1 MTALVYLRSSF
12 GFTLLRPRSIFFG
25 LSVFVGALDF
35 VVWSDPEWWR
45 EYRAACIFSAGAI
58 VLYWLHF
65 AITFAR
71 EIGQTRDRERDD
83 YSGKSY
89 GLLVLE
95 RIGFAGPQAE
105 ANVHIWLEPAAVLLC
120 AATLRYVFAEQHLSA
135 WLVFVAACIFAK
147 ESLNYWTARRRGN
160 IAEDIKE
167 EAEDRGEALGGG
179 QPSPKAPKAARVAE
193 PAMKRNVVLT
203 REEERAIRLAKIL
216 GLTEPY
222 DLDEA
227 EANYRERIQ
236 LTHPDTHGNSAESTQ
251 RSAELN
257 EAIEFFRKKLG
268 G

>member
-1 MTALVYLRSSF
+1 MTALVYLRASF

-25 LSVFVGALDF
+25 LSVFIGALDF
-35 VVWSDPEWWR
+35 VVWNDPEWWR
-45 EYRAACIFSAGAI
+45 EYRAPCIFSTGAI

-65 AITFAR
+65 AITFVR
-71 EIGQTRDRERDD
+71 ELGQTRDRQRDD
-83 YSGKSY
+83 YSGTSY
-89 GLLVLE
+89 ALLVLK
-95 RIGFAGPQAE
+95 RLGFAGPSAE
-105 ANVHIWLEPAAVLLC
+105 INVQIWLEPSIVLLF

-147 ESLNYWTARRRGN
+147 EALNYWTARRRGN
-160 IAEDIKE
+160 IAGDIKD

-193 PAMKRNVVLT
+193 PTMKRNVVLT
-203 REEERAIRLAKIL
+203 REEEKAIRLAKIL
-216 GLTEPY
+216 ALTEPY

-236 LTHPDTHGNSAESTQ
+236 LTQPDTHGNSAENTE

>member
-1 MTALVYLRSSF
+1 LDCRYSSGLSISSF
-12 GFTLLRPRSIFFG
+12 GATPNGGANTAPPAFLAPGQSCFTGFISHHLCPR
-25 LSVFVGALDF
+25 
-35 VVWSDPEWWR
+35 
-45 EYRAACIFSAGAI
+45 
-58 VLYWLHF
+58 
-65 AITFAR
+65 
-71 EIGQTRDRERDD
+71 IGQTRDRNGTIIPANPTR
-83 YSGKSY
+83 
-89 GLLVLE
+89 LLAAETL
-95 RIGFAGPQAE
+95 GFAGPQAE

-236 LTHPDTHGNSAESTQ
+236 LTHPDTHGNSAESNKGA
-251 RSAELN
+251 RN
-257 EAIEFFRKKLG
+257 
-268 G
+268 